1 MDRILVVYLYMS
13 SVLKMFTH
21 FFFLINKRLTLI
33 SVDIFYQGI
42 LNMYL
47 FGIGVLH
54 LAAGLT

>member
-13 SVLKMFTH
+13 SVLKMFNQ
-21 FFFLINKRLTLI
+21 FFLINKRLTLI

-47 FGIGVLH
+47 FGTGVLH

>member
-21 FFFLINKRLTLI
+21 FFLINKRLTLI

-54 LAAGLT
+54 LAAGPT